1 MPDAIDPNPDARIQE
16 PRTPPDARI
25 RVLLVDDHVV
35 VRRGL
40 RLVFDLEDDLEVVGE
55 AGDGRE
61 ALAQVGELRP
71 HVVVM
76 DLLMPVMNG
85 VEATRAI
92 RARYPDVEVVA
103 LTSVLED
110 RLVVDVIEAGAAGY
124 LLKETRPDELFEAV
138 RAAAR
143 GEVRL
148 DPRAQARL
156 VRELRAPK
164 PPAEA
169 SEGLTDREL
178 EVLRHLGRGATNK
191 AIAQALDVGEA
202 TVKTH
207 VSNVLAKLGLKSRTQ
222 AALHALREGLVEAAP

>member
-1 MPDAIDPNPDARIQE
+1 MPDAIDPTADAHASDPSTE
-16 PRTPPDARI
+16 APRV

-61 ALAQVGELRP
+61 ALAQVAALHP
-71 HVVVM
+71 DVVVM

-92 RARYPDVEVVA
+92 RARHPDVEVVA

-110 RLVVDVIEAGAAGY
+110 RLVVDAIEAGAAGY

-156 VRELRAPK
+156 VREL
-164 PPAEA
+164 
-169 SEGLTDREL
+169 
-178 EVLRHLGRGATNK
+178 
-191 AIAQALDVGEA
+191 
-202 TVKTH
+202 
-207 VSNVLAKLGLKSRTQ
+207 Q
-222 AALHALREGLVEAAP
+222 AAHAAGRRRARGSPSASARCSGTSAAARPTR

>member
-1 MPDAIDPNPDARIQE
+1 MPDAIDSNPDARA
-16 PRTPPDARI
+16 PDSRI

-61 ALAQVGELRP
+61 ALVQVATLRP
-71 HVVVM
+71 DVVVM

-92 RARYPDVEVVA
+92 RAEHPDVEIVA

-164 PPAEA
+164 PPPEV

-191 AIAQALDVGEA
+191 AIAQALGVGEA

-222 AALHALREGLVEAAP
+222 AALHALREGLVEGAP

>member
-1 MPDAIDPNPDARIQE
+1 VPDAIDPNPDARIQE

-92 RARYPDVEVVA
+92 RARHPDVEVVA